1 MEKVRMTTDRF
12 NKINSLLVQALV
24 VLKCFVQICERQKV
38 PPILKYYNQ
47 LGKCFYCNPA

>member
-24 VLKCFVQICERQKV
+24 VLKCFVQI
-38 PPILKYYNQ
+38 L
-47 LGKCFYCNPA
+47 